1 MADTAI
7 TLTTL
12 GLNAETANPAG
23 TAIVHA
29 NTHVITPTKPLSKVA
44 VRLTNTTASSKDFT
58 ILAGDNPPAHS
69 AGQGDLVVTLGAG
82 DSTPVIKWVV
92 LESARFIQDNG
103 TIRINVASSTT
114 GNIAA
119 LQLP

>member
-7 TLTTL
+7 TGTVLS
-12 GLNAETANPAG
+12 LNAETANPAG

-29 NTHVITPTKPLSKVA
+29 NTHVITPSGPSSKLA
-44 VRLTNTTASSKDFT
+44 IRLTNTTASEKTMT
-58 ILAGDNPPAHS
+58 ILAGDNPPADA
-69 AGQGDLVVTLGAG
+69 AGQGDLVLTFAAG

-92 LESARFIQDNG
+92 IESARFIQNNG
-103 TIRINVASSTT
+103 TVRINVAASTT

-119 LQLP
+119 IELP

>member
-7 TLTTL
+7 TGTVLA
-12 GLNAETANPAG
+12 LNAETANPAG

-29 NTHVITPTKPLSKVA
+29 NTHVITPTGQSSKLA
-44 VRLTNTTASSKDFT
+44 IRLTNTTASEKTMT
-58 ILAGDNPPAHS
+58 ILAGDNPPADA
-69 AGQGDLVVTLGAG
+69 AGQGNLVLTFAAG

-92 LESARFIQDNG
+92 IESARFIQNDG
-103 TIRINVASSTT
+103 TVRIDVAASTT

-119 LQLP
+119 IELP